1 MKSQIIGLKVASVL
15 FMLVA
20 LAHAA
25 RLVFG
30 WKVQIG
36 EHAFGLLPSV
46 VALLVAGGLSV
57 WLGTLACGCKTDA
70 ASPPSAAPKA

>member
-1 MKSQIIGLKVASVL
+1 MKSQIIGLKVASAL

-30 WKVQIG
+30 WKVQLG
-36 EHAFGLLPSV
+36 EHAIGPLPSV
-46 VALLVAGGLSV
+46 IALLGAGALSV
-57 WLGTLACGCKTDA
+57 WLGTLACGCKADEA
-70 ASPPSAAPKA
+70 PPPAAPKP